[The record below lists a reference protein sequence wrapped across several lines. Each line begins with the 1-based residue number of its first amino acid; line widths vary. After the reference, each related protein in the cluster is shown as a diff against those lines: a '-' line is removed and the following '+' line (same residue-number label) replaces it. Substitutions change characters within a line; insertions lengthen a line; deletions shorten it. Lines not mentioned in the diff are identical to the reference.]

1 MSIASRTGVLS
12 PRSARTSD
20 RPSMLSGA
28 GAPPSSRSVGAT
40 STLLASTAGRVPAAT
55 LDGIRARLE
64 ALLAGAMERPG
75 APDRAEVRSVDDEL
89 HSAIVAA
96 AGNRQMEAIVRTLRR
111 QTQMFDLRSMP
122 ERLEDTCR
130 EHLAV
135 VAAIADGQGEAAAAA
150 MRTHLD
156 GVRQS
161 IVQRL
166 ARVV

>member
-1 MSIASRTGVLS
+1 MAPIRG
-12 PRSARTSD
+12 
-20 RPSMLSGA
+20 ML
-28 GAPPSSRSVGAT
+28 
-40 STLLASTAGRVPAAT
+40 LLPGYK
-55 LDGIRARLE
+55 
-64 ALLAGAMERPG
+64 RPG
-75 APDRAEVRSVDDEL
+75 APDRGEVRSLDDDL

-135 VAAIADGQGEAAAAA
+135 VAALADGEGEAAAAA